1 MKIAVLLHEADRGRD
16 LGRYHVFQLAQIW
29 QRDGHQVQ
37 PVFGTGS
44 FVAADVAI
52 LHIDLSVVPERY
64 LDFAARYRHCMNRD
78 VRDIRKSAISRQAV
92 QPGDGWDGAVI
103 VKSELNCAGAPER
116 VNGGGWRR
124 ARESLRRAG
133 RRLLGRPELRGPADY
148 RVFPNRAAVPPE
160 LAAHPDAFIERFL
173 PETENGLY
181 HTRSMV
187 FVGPARTCQLLR
199 AHEPVVRVG
208 NAIAIEECE
217 PHPDMVRLSREMGY
231 DYGKFDY
238 VMHDGAP
245 VLIDANKTTG
255 SADMVRFPVIGAMR
269 ERRAQG
275 LYQWLAER
283 S

>member
-1 MKIAVLLHEADRGRD
+1 MKILLEMRPA
-16 LGRYHVFQLAQIW
+16 L
-29 QRDGHQVQ
+29 DGHAGIPQEARLLFRGLSTLPDLEVQ
-37 PVFGTGS
+37 GLLQS
-44 FVAADVAI
+44 
-52 LHIDLSVVPERY
+52 S
-64 LDFAARYRHCMNRD
+64 NR
-78 VRDIRKSAISRQAV
+78 VISRGLPAQEQAQRRLSNDRRV
-92 QPGDGWDGAVI
+92 HMQSRVVI
-103 VKSELNCAGAPER
+103 SLKTTEHKRLSERLSEKWRNLVAPS
-116 VNGGGWRR
+116 
-124 ARESLRRAG
+124 AMIG
-133 RRLLGRPELRGPADY
+133 RRLLGRSELRGPADY

-208 NAIAIEECE
+208 NAIGIEECE

-238 VMHDGAP
+238 VMHDGVP

-269 ERRAQG
+269 ERRARG

-283 S
+283 G